1 MEECGLQDEDWED
14 RFVGDWV
21 SEDVVA
27 IFIERLHTNSCEH
40 TAYVFSRGNCQPFS
54 WNKILVALPD
64 LRLFTLYAGNLMT
77 VGFRC

>member
-27 IFIERLHTNSCEH
+27 IFIE
-40 TAYVFSRGNCQPFS
+40 
-54 WNKILVALPD
+54 
-64 LRLFTLYAGNLMT
+64 
-77 VGFRC
+77 